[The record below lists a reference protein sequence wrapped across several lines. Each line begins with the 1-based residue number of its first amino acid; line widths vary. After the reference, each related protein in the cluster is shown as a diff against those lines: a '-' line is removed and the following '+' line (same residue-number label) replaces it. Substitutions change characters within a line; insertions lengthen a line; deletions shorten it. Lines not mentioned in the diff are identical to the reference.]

1 MAFLNL
7 FNKKNNTSN
16 YAISLDIGTESVKT
30 LMFEVRDGK
39 GYVKGVGKQR
49 QRLSDMQGGTV
60 TDIQGVIQNC
70 EKALERA
77 AEQAG
82 ILPEQVVIGIAGE
95 LVKGAT
101 TTVRYTRDH
110 PKTKIEMTELK
121 EIINRVQKRAFD
133 RARQILACETG
144 QEAVDVRLVN
154 AAIVDVTIDGYK
166 VTNPLGFQGKE
177 IQIGIYNC
185 FAPFVHLGALQTIAE
200 DLGLDLIS
208 VTAEPYAVARCMG
221 SEESTESSA
230 IFVDIGGGTS
240 DIAVVR
246 NGGVEGTKMF
256 ALGGRAFTK
265 RISAVTGE
273 NFPTAEDLKL
283 KYSKKETSKEDTEII
298 KRALESDCQVWLSG
312 VELTLGEFSNVDLLP
327 SRILLCGGGSNLPEI
342 SEILKTDDWRQ
353 SLPFAKK
360 PAVHHLM
367 PKDVTNI
374 IDETGELTNPAD
386 VTPMAL
392 ANIALDLVGEET
404 LMEGILNRVV
414 SSLRS

>member
-1 MAFLNL
+1 
-7 FNKKNNTSN
+7 
-16 YAISLDIGTESVKT
+16 
-30 LMFEVRDGK
+30 
-39 GYVKGVGKQR
+39 
-49 QRLSDMQGGTV
+49 
-60 TDIQGVIQNC
+60 
-70 EKALERA
+70 
-77 AEQAG
+77 
-82 ILPEQVVIGIAGE
+82 
-95 LVKGAT
+95 
-101 TTVRYTRDH
+101 
-110 PKTKIEMTELK
+110 
-121 EIINRVQKRAFD
+121 
-133 RARQILACETG
+133 
-144 QEAVDVRLVN
+144 
-154 AAIVDVTIDGYK
+154 
-166 VTNPLGFQGKE
+166 
-177 IQIGIYNC
+177 
-185 FAPFVHLGALQTIAE
+185 
-200 DLGLDLIS
+200 
-208 VTAEPYAVARCMG
+208 
-221 SEESTESSA
+221 
-230 IFVDIGGGTS
+230 
-240 DIAVVR
+240 
-246 NGGVEGTKMF
+246 MF